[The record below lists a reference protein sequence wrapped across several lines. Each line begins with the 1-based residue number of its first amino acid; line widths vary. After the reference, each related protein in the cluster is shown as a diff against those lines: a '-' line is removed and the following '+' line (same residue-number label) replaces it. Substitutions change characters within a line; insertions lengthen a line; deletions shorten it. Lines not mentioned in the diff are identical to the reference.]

1 MKTADDPRN
10 PVVAAYS
17 LCIFGNIA
25 DAGVTAAGDDRETF
39 FSAIDQRGIV
49 KHIVRLPN
57 PVYKPLADWRLILKT
72 VCSRDFAQKEKP
84 LGKSCRDRARLQPET
99 RGELRLFYRSA
110 YGFSIIPLWPESI
123 GMSQNPDIPDIFRQI
138 AQAPGMIVMTMA
150 EYDRVQLP
158 QINLHCLRVTD
169 INIRIAGVKQY
180 VFPAVLNIVGDA
192 GFGQIVGINSGS
204 VVSQNSE
211 FHSIL
216 QYRSAFSSPSSSTAE
231 VT

>member
-1 MKTADDPRN
+1 MNRGAGVKAGAMARTQEAGMLEAQIVGALFNLRCNIQQVKTADDPGN

-72 VCSRDFAQKEKP
+72 VCSRDLAQKEKP
-84 LGKSCRDRARLQPET
+84 VGKSCRDRARLQPET

-110 YGFSIIPLWPESI
+110 DELLADNPLYFFW
-123 GMSQNPDIPDIFRQI
+123 
-138 AQAPGMIVMTMA
+138 
-150 EYDRVQLP
+150 
-158 QINLHCLRVTD
+158 C
-169 INIRIAGVKQY
+169 
-180 VFPAVLNIVGDA
+180 
-192 GFGQIVGINSGS
+192 
-204 VVSQNSE
+204 
-211 FHSIL
+211 
-216 QYRSAFSSPSSSTAE
+216 
-231 VT
+231 